1 MEKHDFG
8 LASLE
13 RFPGKPTDTTYRKIT
28 MGDKPIVVPEACYD
42 WLGGIIASKIDIDA
56 GALTRLDTRNGRI
69 TSDASATASIEAK
82 VSDRS
87 SANAN
92 SRHRLH
98 VINAAE
104 LLQKP
109 PKPMEFLVE
118 NTIPR
123 NMVTGFFADGGTGK
137 STMALQLAAAGALNL
152 PWLGLPLARPFST
165 LYLSAED
172 NADICNERLHRIVRH
187 MTGSDKET
195 CQRMSRVWLIDATH
209 GTGIDPLLASWVRGK
224 GLCEKP
230 RYQQTKTFI
239 AEKGIDLFIVDSAAD
254 VFDEEIDRTAVR
266 GFIRALHALGCTV
279 LLLGHPSVSGKNDG
293 RGYSGSTHWHNAVR
307 ARLYMTKPS
316 AGKDKVAD
324 EDARVIDMS
333 KSNYGPSGQQ
343 LQVHF
348 DRQHLLFVPDGQFD
362 CDRGAEREKR
372 ERGAQQ
378 QFMELLQLF
387 DRTGQSVSP
396 KPSKTYGPTVFARH
410 PENRKNDNFTKQEM
424 ECAMQQLL
432 ANGEIKSVVEGPPS
446 RQRQHIRIVTES
458 EDCADVA
465 DAAGARNST

>member
-1 MEKHDFG
+1 MEKHDFTPS
-8 LASLE
+8 SLE
-13 RFPGKPTDTTYRKIT
+13 RLPSNPTDTPHRQIT
-28 MGDKPIVVPEACYD
+28 MGDTPIFVPEACYD
-42 WLGGIIASKIDIDA
+42 WLGGIIASKTDINA
-56 GALTRLDTRNGRI
+56 GALTPLHTRNGRNNI
-69 TSDASATASIEAK
+69 DPPATVSTEAK
-82 VSDRS
+82 ASNRL
-87 SANAN
+87 SANAR
-92 SRHRLH
+92 SKRRLH

-104 LLQKP
+104 LLRQP
-109 PKPMEFLVE
+109 AKPMEFLVE
-118 NTIPR
+118 NTIPQ

-137 STMALQLAAAGALNL
+137 STMALQLAAAGALNM

-172 NADICNERLHRIVRH
+172 NADICNERLQRIVRH
-187 MTGSDKET
+187 MIADDKDYRH
-195 CQRMSRVWLIDATH
+195 RMSQVWLIDATH
-209 GTGIDPLLASWVRGK
+209 GKGIDPLLGTWVRGE
-224 GLCEKP
+224 GLRKTP
-230 RYQQTKTFI
+230 LYHQIKTFI
-239 AEKGIDLFIVDSAAD
+239 TENGIDLFIVDSVAD

-266 GFIRALHALGCTV
+266 SFIRALHALGCTV
-279 LLLGHPSVSGKNDG
+279 LLLGHPSVSGMKEG

-316 AGKDKVAD
+316 SGKDKVGD
-324 EDARVIDMS
+324 EDARVIDMP

-348 DRQHLLFVPDGQFD
+348 DRQHLLFVPDGKSGGD
-362 CDRGAEREKR
+362 PSAEREKR

-378 QFMELLQLF
+378 KFMELLQLF

-396 KPSKTYGPTVFARH
+396 KPSKTYAPTVFARH
-410 PENRKNDNFTKQEM
+410 PENQKNDKFTRQEL

-458 EDCADVA
+458 EDCTAT
-465 DAAGARNST
+465 AGAGNLP